1 MITKKC
7 AYLLPL
13 LIFFSGCAGNRQAGL
28 DLSAPPK
35 SNRAK
40 NIILLIGDGMALTQV
55 SANIYWQGL
64 GKSIFEQFKIVGF
77 HKSHSADDLV
87 TDSAA
92 GATAFSCGHKTT
104 NGSLA
109 VLPPDN
115 RPCQTILEMLSA
127 KGWAT
132 GMVVA
137 CSATHATPAAF
148 IAHRESRAFT
158 DDIALDYLNT
168 PLDCFV
174 GGGEHSFYDRP
185 DKINLEDSLHERGY
199 IIRKGTSFRKLPL
212 DGSSRFFLFTDDR
225 EPGTASAGRDYM
237 PEATQNVCDYLSK
250 RSKNGFF
257 LMVEGSQIDWGG
269 HSNDKNWLRAEM
281 LDFDEVVRK
290 ALEFAVK
297 DGETLVLVTG
307 DHECG
312 GLAMNPVLNKHAF
325 LPVFST
331 RLHTA
336 ALVPVYAYGPQAGL
350 FSGIYDN
357 TKIYEKMRTALGM
370 WPE

>member
-1 MITKKC
+1 MK
-7 AYLLPL
+7 YLFLLPL
-13 LIFFSGCAGNRQAGL
+13 LVIFFGCAPTRLPTL
-28 DLSAPPK
+28 DLSQKPSAE
-35 SNRAK
+35 RAK
-40 NIILLIGDGMALTQV
+40 NIIFLIGDGMALTQV
-55 SANIYWQGL
+55 SASIYWQGV
-64 GKSIFEQFKIVGF
+64 GHSVFEQFPIVGF
-77 HKSHSADDLV
+77 HKSFSFDDLV

-92 GATAFSCGHKTT
+92 GATAFSCGKKTT
-104 NGSLA
+104 NGSLG
-109 VLPPDN
+109 VLPPN
-115 RPCQTILEMLSA
+115 NAPCETILEMLSR

-158 DDIALDYLNT
+158 DDIALDYLKT
-168 PLDCFV
+168 KLDCFV
-174 GGGEHSFYDRP
+174 GGGEHSFFDRP
-185 DKINLEDSLHERGY
+185 DRLKLEDSLRQRGY
-199 IIRKGTSFRKLPL
+199 VIRSSTSFRKLPM
-212 DGSSRFFLFTDDR
+212 DGSAPFFLFTDDH
-225 EPGTASAGRDYM
+225 EPGTASAGRDYL
-237 PEATQNVCDYLSK
+237 PIATENVCEYLHK
-250 RSKNGFF
+250 RSDKGFF

-269 HSNDKNWLRAEM
+269 HSNDRNWVKAEM

-312 GLAMNPVLNKHAF
+312 GLAMNSVDNKRNF
-325 LPVFST
+325 MPVFST

-336 ALVPVYAYGPQAGL
+336 ALVPVYAYGPGQEM

-357 TKIYEKMRTALGM
+357 TAIYYKMKAAMKLT
-370 WPE
+370 E